1 MHVLEIAI
9 AGPWNVFFL
18 LALATGFVTA
28 RIHAKRMA
36 LPPAEWLALL
46 ALAVSAG
53 VIGARVLHFDAAA
66 PAGAKTIIGA
76 VVFAVAALF
85 AGTRLLRLDARAP
98 DAFSMALPLGF
109 AVGRI
114 GCLLAGCC
122 FGHVTDLPWGAVYDT
137 QSGAF
142 AMQLQAGIIDADAA
156 AALPVHPVQLYE
168 ALLGLLAAAAVP
180 HLRGRLRAPGSILL
194 AVLVVMTSGRLLL
207 EFFRARDAALYAGM
221 TSVQWLLAAA
231 LAAVTLFLFTRERHV
246 RRPASTPSAH
256 VPAATSGRRLA
267 AVASVPPLLL
277 IAVGAQLAPLDR
289 LALIL
294 FALPPLVACAMFLM
308 RGAARTASTLA
319 TPAAIPCALLMLAL
333 QQPQGM
339 VRPTDVREYPYSE
352 TSIGLG
358 LARTEQREERV
369 TGQEYYESSCDGSSG
384 WRDVFGLFDVGR
396 NIGGVSIARTTHTS
410 PSTRSTIRLRG
421 FVGSE
426 QAVPAGPEPADDWS
440 AIVGGAGGS
449 LTVDRRIWGVT
460 GGIALGTFSGDSAF
474 GNVLPIGGIRLG
486 RLDHVHL
493 FADMNHVEPLGH
505 PDAVRLGLGYGM
517 NGGSAV
523 RAGLAGEGTP
533 FIGGTIAARGFQVE
547 PSAVLGSDYE
557 VRIGLTYTLPPRQ
570 R

>member
-1 MHVLEIAI
+1 MHVLEIAT

-18 LALATGFVTA
+18 LALATGFLVA
-28 RIHAKRMA
+28 WRDSERMT
-36 LPPAEWLALL
+36 LLRPEWLALL

-53 VIGARVLHFDAAA
+53 VIGARVLHFDAGA

-76 VVFAVAALF
+76 GAFAGAALF
-85 AGTRLLRLDARAP
+85 AGTRLLRLDRRAP
-98 DAFSMALPLGF
+98 DTLAMALPLGF

-122 FGHVTDLPWGAVYDT
+122 FGHVTHLPWGAVYDA
-137 QSGAF
+137 QSAAF

-168 ALLGLLAAAAVP
+168 ALLGLAAAAAVP
-180 HLRGRLRAPGSILL
+180 RMRARLHAPGSLLL
-194 AVLVVMTSGRLLL
+194 AVLVIMISGRLLL
-207 EFFRARDAALYAGM
+207 EFFRARDAMTFGGM
-221 TSVQWLLAAA
+221 TGVQWLIAATLAG
-231 LAAVTLFLFTRERHV
+231 VTMLLFARERQTH
-246 RRPASTPSAH
+246 RPASTAAAH
-256 VPAATSGRRLA
+256 VPATSGHRLA
-267 AVASVPPLLL
+267 AIASVPPLLL
-277 IAVGAQLAPLDR
+277 LAVGAQLSPLDR
-289 LALIL
+289 LALTL
-294 FALPPLVACAMFLM
+294 FALPPLIASAMFLM
-308 RGAARTASTLA
+308 RGAGPTASTLA

-339 VRPTDVREYPYSE
+339 VRPTDGREYPYSE

-369 TGQEYYESSCDGSSG
+369 IGQEYYESSCDGSSG

-396 NIGGVSIARTTHTS
+396 NIGGVSIARTNHTG

-426 QAVPAGPEPADDWS
+426 RAVPEGPQPGDDWT
-440 AIVGGAGGS
+440 AVVGGAGGS
-449 LTVDRRIWGVT
+449 LTVDRRLWGAT
-460 GGIALGTFSGDSAF
+460 GGIALGTFSGDSAL

-493 FADMNHVEPLGH
+493 FADVNHVEPLGH
-505 PDAVRLGLGYGM
+505 PDAMRLGLGYGM
-517 NGGSAV
+517 DGGSTV

-557 VRIGLTYTLPPRQ
+557 IRIGLSYTLPPRQ